1 MDALRYVKGK
11 ATGESSVARHGESTI
26 LITNPGAFD
35 ADGEQGEPEAQ
46 GFQRADVAAME
57 QAAAKQV
64 ADAQK
69 SLTKAQQRHAAHVE
83 LLADI
88 DAVLK

>member
-11 ATGESSVARHGESTI
+11 ATGDSSVEKHGDSTF

-35 ADGEQGEPEAQ
+35 ADGEQGEPEVQ
-46 GFQRADVAAME
+46 GFQRADIAAME

-69 SLTKAQQRHAAHVE
+69 ALKKAQERHAAHVE

-88 DAVLK
+88 DALL